1 VVADNRTDWAD
12 ERHRRI
18 IEEQRKFLWAPEQ
31 LERLACW
38 IGFKPGWTIVDVG
51 CGYGY
56 VGTAYAPFMSPGGR
70 IIGVDREGPLLEEA
84 RARAA
89 QAAGECTFEFVG
101 GEAYSVPLTDEIA
114 EGTFCQTLLMHL
126 AEPEKALAEMVR
138 LAKEGGVVV
147 CIEPDNSPGAAF
159 YASVFDFDYDDRMEA
174 AAFEW
179 HCHYGRIARGKGD
192 PAVGSRV
199 PELMHRAG
207 LVDVEARQNEKVW
220 MLVPPYEAPNQ
231 QHFKRMIR
239 DNFERREEWREEVRE
254 DYLAGGGEA
263 EAFER
268 YWEKWGERGREMVAA
283 LEREELYTTGSG
295 TFYIFKARK
304 PAA

>member
-1 VVADNRTDWAD
+1 MTDTRTDWAD

-18 IEEQRKFLWAPEQ
+18 IEEQRKFLWTPEQ
-31 LERLACW
+31 LEWLAAW
-38 IGFKPGWTIVDVG
+38 IGFKAGWTVVDVG

-56 VGTAYAPFMSPGGR
+56 VGRTYAPFMSPGGR
-70 IIGVDREGPLLEEA
+70 VIGVDREGPLLEEA

-89 QAAGECTFEFVG
+89 EAADECTFAFVG
-101 GEAYSVPLTDEIA
+101 GEAYAVPLAA
-114 EGTFCQTLLMHL
+114 ETADAAFCQTLLMHVP
-126 AEPEKALAEMVR
+126 EPERALAEMVR
-138 LAKEGGVVV
+138 VTKRGGVVV
-147 CIEPDNSPGAAF
+147 CFEPDNSPSGAF
-159 YASVFDFDYDDRMEA
+159 YASVFDFDFDDRMEA

-179 HCHYGRIARGKGD
+179 RCHYGRKARGKGD

-207 LVDVEARQNEKVW
+207 LVGVEARQNEKVW
-220 MLVPPYEAPNQ
+220 MLVPPYDTPNQ
-231 QHFKRMIR
+231 QHWKRMIGES
-239 DNFERREEWREEVRE
+239 FERREEWREEIRE

-263 EAFER
+263 ETFDR

-283 LEREELYTTGSG
+283 AERGELYATGTG
-295 TFYIFKARK
+295 NFYIVKGRK